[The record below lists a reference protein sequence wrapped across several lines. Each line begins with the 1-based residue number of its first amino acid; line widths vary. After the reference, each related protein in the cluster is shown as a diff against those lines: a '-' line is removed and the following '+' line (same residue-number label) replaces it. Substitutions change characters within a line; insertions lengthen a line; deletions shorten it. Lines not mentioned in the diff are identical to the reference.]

1 MDFKKRPA
9 VSRSA
14 MESLSNMWKSQ
25 GIYCIRRPKFSCWR
39 LLCGQMQ
46 HTDVKN
52 GNSIARVSWIHRK
65 TNEWVLD
72 ALNEKRYC
80 CKEWR
85 DKRYVVRRC
94 AEKKQLSTENITR
107 VLCQWNKISRKTK
120 KKMEWK
126 WIENITEW
134 IGLKINEAVRIT
146 KDRHR
151 GHNVPLTANAL
162 GGRH

>member
-1 MDFKKRPA
+1 MRRDTVAKNEETKDMLCDA
-9 VSRSA
+9 VLR
-14 MESLSNMWKSQ
+14 
-25 GIYCIRRPKFSCWR
+25 
-39 LLCGQMQ
+39 
-46 HTDVKN
+46 
-52 GNSIARVSWIHRK
+52 
-65 TNEWVLD
+65 
-72 ALNEKRYC
+72 
-80 CKEWR
+80 
-85 DKRYVVRRC
+85 
-94 AEKKQLSTENITR
+94 KKQLSTENITR

-120 KKMEWK
+120 KKMECK